1 MHAVPI
7 SSSSRKLSTMKAPV
21 LFSAEVATGI
31 FGHLVAAISG
41 SMIYRESSCLLDSL
55 GKTDFPQWLNIQERP
70 HIVGG
75 LASTPFDSE
84 GYAHQMQILLKMGT
98 ARVAPY

>member
-1 MHAVPI
+1 M
-7 SSSSRKLSTMKAPV
+7 STAACTARCIASGLKSV
-21 LFSAEVATGI
+21 EVATGI

-55 GKTDFPQWLNIQERP
+55 GKQIFPQWLNIQEQP
-70 HIVGG
+70 HLLGG

-84 GYAHQMQILLKMGT
+84 GVRTVDAEII
-98 ARVAPY
+98 RVGYHCKSGC